1 MLHAKMIEFQYD
13 GIASDGKPCQGTVR
27 AQNVEAARLR
37 LIGQG
42 VTPVRIADGSIATA
56 QVDPQARG
64 SKLRRNEILLFS
76 REMAHLKQ
84 ANMPLD
90 KALGMLKETAD
101 TERLKAFITKV
112 EEGVRG
118 GKSLYQSLLP
128 FERDLGKQ
136 YLVLIRAGETSG
148 SLHVVLKELTVQLEA
163 EDKLRNYVISSM
175 TYPVI
180 LLVVAVLSVVLLLA
194 FVVPQFREIFDSMG
208 DKLPYST
215 RLVVD
220 LSDMIRLHWMAILL
234 GLAIVLF
241 LGSRWSGTPSGR
253 LRLDSMLLDLP
264 LFGKVLRNLQFA
276 IYFRT
281 FGILLQRGVPM
292 VDALRI
298 AVDTLTNTALRK
310 DIEPLV
316 GIVKAGKRLSSGFVS
331 PYLGKSS
338 TSQLIRVAEE
348 TGQLD
353 ATLLG
358 LADRYEDEGRRTM
371 GRVLA
376 AMEPLIIIILG
387 ALVAFIIIAILG
399 GVLSINDTI

>member
-1 MLHAKMIEFQYD
+1 MTEFQYD
-13 GIASDGKPCQGTVR
+13 GVTSDGKSCRGSIR
-27 AQNVEAARLR
+27 AQNLEAARLR

-42 VTPVRIADGSIATA
+42 VTPLRIADDSSAE
-56 QVDPQARG
+56 QPSPQQNRG
-64 SKLRRNEILLFS
+64 AKLKRSDVLLFS

-90 KALGMLKETAD
+90 KALVMLKETAD
-101 TERLKAFITKV
+101 TDRLKAFIAKV

-128 FERDLGKQ
+128 FEQDLGRQ

-148 SLHVVLKELTVQLEA
+148 SLSVVLKELTVQLEA
-163 EDKLRNYVISSM
+163 DDKLRNYVISSM

-180 LLVVAVLSVVLLLA
+180 LLGVAVLSVTMLLA

-208 DKLPYST
+208 DKLPSST

-220 LSDMIRLHWMAILL
+220 LSDLIRGHWMAILL
-234 GLAIVLF
+234 VLATLLF
-241 LGSRWSGTPSGR
+241 AVSRWSATPAGR
-253 LRLDSMLLDLP
+253 LRVDGALLNFP
-264 LFGKVLRNLQFA
+264 LLGKVMRNLQFA
-276 IYFRT
+276 VYFRT

-298 AVDTLTNTALRK
+298 AVDTLTNSALRK
-310 DIEPLV
+310 DFEPLV
-316 GIVKAGKRLSSGFVS
+316 AIVKSGKRLSAGFVS

-338 TSQLIRVAEE
+338 TPQLIRVAEE

-353 ATLLG
+353 ITLLG

-376 AMEPLIIIILG
+376 AMEPLIIIVLG

>member
-1 MLHAKMIEFQYD
+1 MIDFQYD
-13 GIASDGKPCQGTVR
+13 GTTVDGKTCHGAIR
-27 AQNVEAARLR
+27 APNVETARLR

-42 VTPVRIADGSIATA
+42 VTPVRIEGASGERIKGAE
-56 QVDPQARG
+56 QNRG
-64 SKLRRNEILLFS
+64 AKLKRTEILLFS

-90 KALGMLKETAD
+90 KALAMLKETAD
-101 TERLKAFITKV
+101 TERLKVFLSAV

-128 FERDLGKQ
+128 FERDFGRQ

-148 SLHVVLKELTVQLEA
+148 SLSVVLKELTVQLEA
-163 EDKLRNYVISSM
+163 ADKLRNYVISSM

-180 LLVVAVLSVVLLLA
+180 LLVVAVLSVLLLLA

-208 DKLPYST
+208 DKLPYTT
-215 RLVVD
+215 RLVVGM
-220 LSDMIRLHWMAILL
+220 SDGIRSHWMIIMLVVTGILF
-234 GLAIVLF
+234 A
-241 LGSRWSGTPSGR
+241 GSRWAATQGGR
-253 LRLDSMLLDLP
+253 LRVDSLLLDLP
-264 LFGKVLRNLQFA
+264 LFGKVMRNLQFA

-281 FGILLQRGVPM
+281 FGILLQRGVPI

-298 AVDTLTNTALRK
+298 AIDTLTNTALRK

-338 TSQLIRVAEE
+338 TPQLIRVAEE

-353 ATLLG
+353 ITLLG

-376 AMEPLIIIILG
+376 AMEPLIIIVLG

>member
-1 MLHAKMIEFQYD
+1 MIDFQYE
-13 GIASDGKPCQGTVR
+13 GMTPDGKACQGAIR
-27 AQNVEAARLR
+27 APNEEAARLR
-37 LIGQG
+37 LMGQG
-42 VTPVRIADGSIATA
+42 VTPVRIVGGAGALTQDAPES
-56 QVDPQARG
+56 RG
-64 SKLRRNEILLFS
+64 AKLKRSDVLLFS

-90 KALGMLKETAD
+90 KALSMLKETANTD
-101 TERLKAFITKV
+101 RLKAFISKV

-128 FERDLGKQ
+128 FERDLGRQ

-180 LLVVAVLSVVLLLA
+180 LLVVAVLSVILLLA

-220 LSDMIRLHWMAILL
+220 LSDLIRSHWMALLL
-234 GLAIVLF
+234 GVVFVLF
-241 LGSRWSGTPSGR
+241 LVSRWAATEGGR
-253 LRLDSMLLDLP
+253 LRLDSVLLDLP

-276 IYFRT
+276 VYFRT

-292 VDALRI
+292 IDALRI

-316 GIVKAGKRLSSGFVS
+316 GIVKTGKRLSTGFVS
-331 PYLGKSS
+331 PYFGKSS
-338 TSQLIRVAEE
+338 TPQLIRVAEE

-353 ATLLG
+353 ITLLG

-376 AMEPLIIIILG
+376 AMEPLIIIVLG

>member
-1 MLHAKMIEFQYD
+1 M
-13 GIASDGKPCQGTVR
+13 SDGKACQGSIR
-27 AQNVEAARLR
+27 APNEEAARLR

-42 VTPVRIADGSIATA
+42 VTPVRIADADRALSKDTQQGRG
-56 QVDPQARG
+56 ARL
-64 SKLRRNEILLFS
+64 KRADILLFS

-90 KALGMLKETAD
+90 KALAMLKETAETD
-101 TERLKAFITKV
+101 RLKAFISKV

-128 FERDLGKQ
+128 FEADLGRQ

-163 EDKLRNYVISSM
+163 DDKLRNYVISSM

-215 RLVVD
+215 RLVVNM
-220 LSDMIRLHWMAILL
+220 SDAIRAHWIVILL
-234 GLAIVLF
+234 GVCALLF
-241 LGSRWSGTPSGR
+241 LGSRWAATVNGR
-253 LRLDSMLLDLP
+253 LRLDSLMLGLP

-276 IYFRT
+276 VYFRT

-298 AVDTLTNTALRK
+298 AIDTLTNTALRK

-316 GIVKAGKRLSSGFVS
+316 SLVKAGKRLSSGFAS

-338 TSQLIRVAEE
+338 TPQLIRVAEE

-353 ATLLG
+353 VTLQG

-376 AMEPLIIIILG
+376 AMEPLIIIVLG

>member
-1 MLHAKMIEFQYD
+1 MP
-13 GIASDGKPCQGTVR
+13 DGKPCQGSIR
-27 AQNVEAARLR
+27 APNEETARLR

-42 VTPVRIADGSIATA
+42 VTPVRIDDTARALSPGAPQGRGARLKRAD
-56 QVDPQARG
+56 
-64 SKLRRNEILLFS
+64 ILLFS

-90 KALGMLKETAD
+90 KALSMLKETAETD
-101 TERLKAFITKV
+101 RLKVFIAKV
-112 EEGVRG
+112 EESVRG

-128 FERDLGKQ
+128 FEADLGRQ

-163 EDKLRNYVISSM
+163 DDKLRNYVISSM
-175 TYPVI
+175 TYPII

-215 RLVVD
+215 RLVVNM
-220 LSDMIRLHWMAILL
+220 SDAIRGHWMAILL
-234 GLAIVLF
+234 GVTALLF
-241 LGSRWSGTPSGR
+241 LGSRWAATAGGR
-253 LRLDSMLLDLP
+253 LRLDSLLLDVP

-276 IYFRT
+276 VYFRT
-281 FGILLQRGVPM
+281 FGILLQRGVPI

-316 GIVKAGKRLSSGFVS
+316 SLVKAGKRLSTGFVS

-338 TSQLIRVAEE
+338 TPQLIRVAEE

-376 AMEPLIIIILG
+376 AMEPLIIIVLG

>member
-1 MLHAKMIEFQYD
+1 MIEFQYD
-13 GIASDGKPCQGTVR
+13 GVTSDGKACQGTIR
-27 AQNVEAARLR
+27 ALNLETARLR

-42 VTPVRIADGSIATA
+42 VTPVRITDETTA
-56 QVDPQARG
+56 APQADTQTRG
-64 SKLRRNEILLFS
+64 AKLKRSEVLLFS

-90 KALGMLKETAD
+90 KALVMLKETAD
-101 TERLKAFITKV
+101 TERLKAFIAKV

-128 FERDLGKQ
+128 FERDLGRQ

-180 LLVVAVLSVVLLLA
+180 LLVVAVLSVTLLLA

-220 LSDMIRLHWMAILL
+220 LSDTIRSQWMAILL
-234 GLAIVLF
+234 GLTVILF
-241 LGSRWSGTPSGR
+241 LASRWAATPSGR
-253 LRLDSMLLDLP
+253 LRLDSALLGLP
-264 LFGKVLRNLQFA
+264 LLGKVLKNLQFA

-310 DIEPLV
+310 DMEPLV
-316 GIVKAGKRLSSGFVS
+316 GVVKTGKRLSTGFVS

-338 TSQLIRVAEE
+338 TPQLIKVAEE

-353 ATLLG
+353 ITLLG

-376 AMEPLIIIILG
+376 AMEPLIIIVLG

>member
-1 MLHAKMIEFQYD
+1 MIEFQYD
-13 GIASDGKPCQGTVR
+13 GIASDGKPCHGSIR
-27 AQNVEAARLR
+27 APHVEAARLR

-42 VTPVRIADGSIATA
+42 VTPVRITDGSAA
-56 QVDPQARG
+56 AVQVDPRRG
-64 SKLRRNEILLFS
+64 GKLRRSEILLFS

-90 KALGMLKETAD
+90 KALVMLKETAD
-101 TERLKAFITKV
+101 TDRLRTFVTKV

-128 FERDLGKQ
+128 FERELGRQ

-208 DKLPYST
+208 DKLPSST

-220 LSDMIRLHWMAILL
+220 LSDMIRLHWMTILL
-234 GLAIVLF
+234 GLAVILF
-241 LGSRWSGTPSGR
+241 LSSRWSATPSGR
-253 LRLDSMLLDLP
+253 LRLDSMLLNLP

-338 TSQLIRVAEE
+338 TPQLIRVAEE

-376 AMEPLIIIILG
+376 AMEPLIIIVLG

>member
-1 MLHAKMIEFQYD
+1 MP
-13 GIASDGKPCQGTVR
+13 DGKPCQGSIR
-27 AQNVEAARLR
+27 APNEETARLR

-42 VTPVRIADGSIATA
+42 VTPVRIDDTARALSPGAPQGRGARLKRAD
-56 QVDPQARG
+56 
-64 SKLRRNEILLFS
+64 ILLFS

-90 KALGMLKETAD
+90 KALAMLKETAETD
-101 TERLKAFITKV
+101 RLKVFIAKV
-112 EEGVRG
+112 EESVRG

-128 FERDLGKQ
+128 FEADLGRQ

-163 EDKLRNYVISSM
+163 DDKLRNYVISSM
-175 TYPVI
+175 TYPII

-215 RLVVD
+215 RLVVNM
-220 LSDMIRLHWMAILL
+220 SDAIRGHWMAILL
-234 GLAIVLF
+234 GVTALLF
-241 LGSRWSGTPSGR
+241 LGSRWAATAGGR
-253 LRLDSMLLDLP
+253 LRLDSLLLGFP

-276 IYFRT
+276 VYFRT

-316 GIVKAGKRLSSGFVS
+316 SLVKAGKRLSTGFVS

-338 TSQLIRVAEE
+338 TPQLIRVAEE

-376 AMEPLIIIILG
+376 AMEPLIIIVLG
-387 ALVAFIIIAILG
+387 ELVAFIIIAILG

>member
-1 MLHAKMIEFQYD
+1 MP
-13 GIASDGKPCQGTVR
+13 DGKPCQGSIR
-27 AQNVEAARLR
+27 APNEETARLR

-42 VTPVRIADGSIATA
+42 VTPVRIDDTARALSPGAPQGRGARLKRAD
-56 QVDPQARG
+56 
-64 SKLRRNEILLFS
+64 ILLFS

-90 KALGMLKETAD
+90 KALSMLKETAETD
-101 TERLKAFITKV
+101 RLKVFIAKV
-112 EEGVRG
+112 EESVRG

-128 FERDLGKQ
+128 FEADLGRQ

-163 EDKLRNYVISSM
+163 DDKLRNYVISSM
-175 TYPVI
+175 TYPII

-215 RLVVD
+215 RLVVNM
-220 LSDMIRLHWMAILL
+220 SDAIRGHWMAILL
-234 GLAIVLF
+234 GVTALLF
-241 LGSRWSGTPSGR
+241 LGSRWAATAGGR
-253 LRLDSMLLDLP
+253 LRLDSLLLDVP

-276 IYFRT
+276 VYFRT

-316 GIVKAGKRLSSGFVS
+316 SLVKAGKRLSTGFVS

-338 TSQLIRVAEE
+338 TPQLIKVAEE

-376 AMEPLIIIILG
+376 AMEPLIIIVLG

>member
-1 MLHAKMIEFQYD
+1 MIEFRYE
-13 GIASDGKPCQGTVR
+13 GVMSDGKACQGTVR
-27 AQNVEAARLR
+27 AANVETARLR

-42 VTPVRIADGSIATA
+42 VTPVRITDDSAGATQA
-56 QVDPQARG
+56 EPQRRSA
-64 SKLRRNEILLFS
+64 KLKRSDILLFS

-90 KALGMLKETAD
+90 KALAMLKETAD

-128 FERDLGKQ
+128 FEQDLGRQ

-180 LLVVAVLSVVLLLA
+180 LLIVAVLSVTLLLA

-215 RLVVD
+215 RMVVN
-220 LSDMIRLHWMAILL
+220 LSDTIRLHWMAILL
-234 GLAIVLF
+234 GLTVVLF
-241 LGSRWSGTPSGR
+241 LGSRWAATPAGR
-253 LRLDSMLLDLP
+253 LRLDGTLLGLP
-264 LFGKVLRNLQFA
+264 LLGKVLSNLQFA

-298 AVDTLTNTALRK
+298 AIDTLTNTALRK

-316 GIVKAGKRLSSGFVS
+316 GIVKAGKRLSSGFAS

-338 TSQLIRVAEE
+338 TPQLIRVAEE

-353 ATLLG
+353 ITLLG
-358 LADRYEDEGRRTM
+358 LADRYEEEGRRTM

-376 AMEPLIIIILG
+376 AMEPLIIIVLG

-399 GVLSINDTI
+399 GVLSINETI

>member
-1 MLHAKMIEFQYD
+1 MIDFQYD
-13 GIASDGKPCQGTVR
+13 GVMSDGKACQGSIR
-27 AQNVEAARLR
+27 APNEEIARLR

-42 VTPVRIADGSIATA
+42 VTPVRI
-56 QVDPQARG
+56 VDAAGALSLDDPKRD
-64 SKLRRNEILLFS
+64 SSRLKLKRAEVLLFS

-90 KALGMLKETAD
+90 KALAMLKETAD
-101 TERLKAFITKV
+101 TDRLKAFIARV

-128 FERDLGKQ
+128 FERDLGRQ

-220 LSDMIRLHWMAILL
+220 LSDQIRSHWMAILL
-234 GLAIVLF
+234 GVTVVVF
-241 LGSRWSGTPSGR
+241 LGARWAATAGGR
-253 LRLDSMLLDLP
+253 LRLDSLLLDLP

-276 IYFRT
+276 VYFRT

-316 GIVKAGKRLSSGFVS
+316 GLVKAGKRLSSGFVS

-338 TSQLIRVAEE
+338 TPQLIRVAEE

-353 ATLLG
+353 MTLLG

-376 AMEPLIIIILG
+376 AMEPLIIIVLG

-399 GVLSINDTI
+399 GVLSINETI

>member
-1 MLHAKMIEFQYD
+1 MIEFQYD

-42 VTPVRIADGSIATA
+42 VTPVRIADGSTATA

-253 LRLDSMLLDLP
+253 LWLDSMLLDLP

-281 FGILLQRGVPM
+281 FGILLQRGVSM

>member
-1 MLHAKMIEFQYD
+1 MTDFQYD
-13 GIASDGKPCQGTVR
+13 GVTSEGKPCKGSVR
-27 AQNVEAARLR
+27 APNVETARLR

-42 VTPVRIADGSIATA
+42 ITPVRIADGAA
-56 QVDPQARG
+56 AHVDDADKSPGTRLKRQD
-64 SKLRRNEILLFS
+64 ILFFS

-90 KALGMLKETAD
+90 KALAMLKEMATSDALR
-101 TERLKAFITKV
+101 TFIAKV

-118 GKSLYQSLLP
+118 GKSLYQSLVP
-128 FERDLGKQ
+128 FERDLGRQ

-148 SLHVVLKELTVQLEA
+148 SLHVVMKELTVQLEA
-163 EDKLRNYVISSM
+163 QDKLRNYVISSM
-175 TYPVI
+175 TYPII

-208 DKLPYST
+208 DALPFST
-215 RLVVD
+215 QLVVR
-220 LSDMIRLHWMAILL
+220 LSDLIRSHWMAIML
-234 GLAIVLF
+234 GMTVVLF
-241 LGSRWSGTPSGR
+241 LVSRWVATTAGR
-253 LRLDSMLLDLP
+253 LQVDSMLLGMP
-264 LFGKVLRNLQFA
+264 LFGKVVRNLQFA
-276 IYFRT
+276 VYFRT

-298 AVDTLTNTALRK
+298 AVDTLTNVALRK

-316 GIVKAGKRLSSGFVS
+316 GIVKTGKRLSAGFSS
-331 PYLGKSS
+331 PYFNK
-338 TSQLIRVAEE
+338 TSAPQLIRVAEE

-353 ATLLG
+353 STLLS

-387 ALVAFIIIAILG
+387 AFVAFIIIAILG

>member
-1 MLHAKMIEFQYD
+1 MIDFQYD
-13 GIASDGKPCQGTVR
+13 GVMPDGKACQGSIR
-27 AQNVEAARLR
+27 APNEETARLR

-42 VTPVRIADGSIATA
+42 VTPVRIAGGAGALSPDEPES
-56 QVDPQARG
+56 RG
-64 SKLRRNEILLFS
+64 VRLKRSEVLLFS

-90 KALGMLKETAD
+90 KALAMLKETAD
-101 TERLKAFITKV
+101 TDRLKAFISKV

-128 FERDLGKQ
+128 FEHDLGRQ
-136 YLVLIRAGETSG
+136 YLVLIRAGEASG
-148 SLHVVLKELTVQLEA
+148 SLHVVLKELTAQLEA
-163 EDKLRNYVISSM
+163 DDKLRNYVISSM

-208 DKLPYST
+208 DKLPHST

-220 LSDMIRLHWMAILL
+220 LSDLVRLHWMAMLL
-234 GLAIVLF
+234 GIAVMLF
-241 LGSRWSGTPSGR
+241 VGSRWVATANGR
-253 LRLDSMLLDLP
+253 LRLDSLLLDLP

-276 IYFRT
+276 VYFRT

-298 AVDTLTNTALRK
+298 AIDTLTNTALRK

-316 GIVKAGKRLSSGFVS
+316 GLVKAGKRLSTGFVS

-338 TSQLIRVAEE
+338 TPQLIRVAEE

-353 ATLLG
+353 TTLLG

-376 AMEPLIIIILG
+376 AMEPLIIIVLG

>member
-1 MLHAKMIEFQYD
+1 MIDFQYD
-13 GIASDGKPCQGTVR
+13 GVMPDGKACQGSIR
-27 AQNVEAARLR
+27 APNEETARLR

-42 VTPVRIADGSIATA
+42 VTPVRIAGGAGALSPDEPES
-56 QVDPQARG
+56 RG
-64 SKLRRNEILLFS
+64 VRLKRSEVLLFS

-90 KALGMLKETAD
+90 KALAMLKETAD
-101 TERLKAFITKV
+101 TDRLKAFISKV

-128 FERDLGKQ
+128 FEHDLGRQ
-136 YLVLIRAGETSG
+136 YLVLIRAGEASG
-148 SLHVVLKELTVQLEA
+148 SLHVVLKELTAQLEA
-163 EDKLRNYVISSM
+163 DDKLRNYVISSM

-208 DKLPYST
+208 DKLPHST

-220 LSDMIRLHWMAILL
+220 LSDLVRSHWMAMLL
-234 GLAIVLF
+234 GIAVMLF
-241 LGSRWSGTPSGR
+241 VGSRWVATANGR
-253 LRLDSMLLDLP
+253 LRLDSLLLDLP

-276 IYFRT
+276 VYFRT

-298 AVDTLTNTALRK
+298 AIDTLTNTALRK

-316 GIVKAGKRLSSGFVS
+316 GLVKAGKRLSTGFVS

-338 TSQLIRVAEE
+338 TPQLIRVAEE

-353 ATLLG
+353 ITLLG

-376 AMEPLIIIILG
+376 AMEPLIIIVLG

>member
-1 MLHAKMIEFQYD
+1 MIEFQYD
-13 GIASDGKPCQGTVR
+13 GIASDGKPCRGVMR

-42 VTPVRIADGSIATA
+42 VTPVRITDSLAAA
-56 QVDPQARG
+56 VQADPQARG
-64 SKLRRNEILLFS
+64 SKLRRSEILLFS

-90 KALGMLKETAD
+90 RALVMLKETANTD
-101 TERLKAFITKV
+101 RLRAFVGKV

-128 FERDLGKQ
+128 FERDLGRQ

-180 LLVVAVLSVVLLLA
+180 LLIVAVLSVVLLLA

-208 DKLPYST
+208 DKLPPST

-234 GLAIVLF
+234 VLAVILF
-241 LGSRWSGTPSGR
+241 LGSRWSATPSGR
-253 LRLDSMLLDLP
+253 LRLDSILLDLP

-331 PYLGKSS
+331 PYLGRSS
-338 TSQLIRVAEE
+338 TPQLIRVAEE

-376 AMEPLIIIILG
+376 AMEPLIIIVLG